1 MFSGQFK
8 YQFALGL
15 LNCLRLRLGPPIPDS
30 FFRDLIDENFVL
42 SVIGQCYSEIPTEFL
57 EAKEILKDKIVNWG
71 FLESREKYR
80 TES

>member
-15 LNCLRLRLGPPIPDS
+15 VHGLRLSLGPSIPEN

-57 EAKEILKDKIVNWG
+57 EAKEILKDKMVNWG